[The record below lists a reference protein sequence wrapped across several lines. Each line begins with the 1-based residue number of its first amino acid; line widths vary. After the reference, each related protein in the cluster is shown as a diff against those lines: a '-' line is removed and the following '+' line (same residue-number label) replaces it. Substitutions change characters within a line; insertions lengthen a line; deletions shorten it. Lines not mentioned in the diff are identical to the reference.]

1 MGILLS
7 IITIVASTMFVIL
20 VGMRLFRLGFIKHND
35 GSWTIY
41 NTEIFDEAE
50 RALKELKKEIGTLTE
65 KVILT
70 EERAGLLKEENVI
83 LKELVDAR
91 EEQVDS
97 LASAI
102 EEYSTH
108 SDSNDSTEKPDSSV
122 YSHVVVREDGLK
134 EESEKA
140 IRKSAEMLN
149 RILVKEEEEGD

>member
-1 MGILLS
+1 MGILLN

-20 VGMRLFRLGFIKHND
+20 VGMRLFRLGFIKHDD
-35 GSWTIY
+35 GGWTIY
-41 NTEIFDEAE
+41 NTEIFDKAE
-50 RALKELKKEIGTLTE
+50 RALKELKKEIDILTD
-65 KVILT
+65 KVMLT
-70 EERAGLLKEENVI
+70 EERAELLKRENAT

-102 EEYSTH
+102 KEHSTH
-108 SDSNDSTEKPDSSV
+108 SGSV

-140 IRKSAEMLN
+140 VRKSAEMLN
-149 RILVKEEEEGD
+149 QILVKEEEEGD

>member
-20 VGMRLFRLGFIKHND
+20 IGMRLFRLGFIKHDD

-50 RALKELKKEIGTLTE
+50 RALEELKKEIDILTE
-65 KVILT
+65 KVVLT
-70 EERAGLLKEENVI
+70 EEKAGLLKKENVT

-91 EEQVDS
+91 EEQVGS

-102 EEYSTH
+102 KEYNTH
-108 SDSNDSTEKPDSSV
+108 SGSNDSPEEPDSSV

-134 EESEKA
+134 EESEEA

-149 RILVKEEEEGD
+149 QILVKEEEESD

>member
-50 RALKELKKEIGTLTE
+50 RALKELKKEIDTLTE
-65 KVILT
+65 KVTLT
-70 EERAGLLKEENVI
+70 EERAGLLKEENVT

-97 LASAI
+97 LVSAI

-108 SDSNDSTEKPDSSV
+108 SGSNDSPEEPDSSV

-149 RILVKEEEEGD
+149 RILVKEEEVDT

>member
-1 MGILLS
+1 MGMLLS

-20 VGMRLFRLGFIKHND
+20 VGMRLFRLGFIKRND

-50 RALKELKKEIGTLTE
+50 RALKELKKEIDTLAE
-65 KVILT
+65 KVTLT
-70 EERAGLLKEENVI
+70 EERAGLLKEENVT

-108 SDSNDSTEKPDSSV
+108 SGSNDSIEKPNRSG
-122 YSHVVVREDGLK
+122 YSYAVVREDGLK

-149 RILVKEEEEGD
+149 QILVKEEEEDD

>member
-1 MGILLS
+1 MGILLN

-20 VGMRLFRLGFIKHND
+20 IGMRLFRLGFIKHDD

-50 RALKELKKEIGTLTE
+50 RALRELRKEIDTLTE

-70 EERAGLLKEENVI
+70 EERAGLLKRENTT

-102 EEYSTH
+102 KEHSTH
-108 SDSNDSTEKPDSSV
+108 NGSV

-134 EESEKA
+134 EESEEA
-140 IRKSAEMLN
+140 IRRSAEMLN
-149 RILVKEEEEGD
+149 QILVKEEEGDG

>member
-1 MGILLS
+1 MGILLN

-20 VGMRLFRLGFIKHND
+20 VGMRLFRLGFIKHDD

-41 NTEIFDEAE
+41 NTEIFDKAE
-50 RALKELKKEIGTLTE
+50 RALKELKKEIDTLTE
-65 KVILT
+65 KVVLT
-70 EERAGLLKEENVI
+70 EERAGLLKEENAT

-102 EEYSTH
+102 KEHSTH
-108 SDSNDSTEKPDSSV
+108 SGPV

-149 RILVKEEEEGD
+149 QILVKEEEEGD

>member
-20 VGMRLFRLGFIKHND
+20 VGMRLFRLGLIKHDD

-50 RALKELKKEIGTLTE
+50 RALKELKKEIDTLTE

-70 EERAGLLKEENVI
+70 EDRAGLLRKENAT
-83 LKELVDAR
+83 LKELVDIR
-91 EEQVDS
+91 EEQVNS

-102 EEYSTH
+102 KEHSTH
-108 SDSNDSTEKPDSSV
+108 SGSNDSTEKPNRSG

-149 RILVKEEEEGD
+149 QILVKEEEEGD

>member
-50 RALKELKKEIGTLTE
+50 RALKELKKEIDTLTE